1 MRFGITIL
9 PEYRWSEAAPRW
21 RRAEELG
28 FDHAWTYDHLTWS
41 GLQDSPWYGTTPTL
55 TAAALVTSAVK
66 LGTFVTSPNFRHPL
80 TLTRDILA
88 LDDVSNGRFL
98 CGVGSGGGIDTT
110 IQGGE
115 ELSPRQKVDRFEE
128 FVVLLDKLLTTD
140 GVDFKGEYFETRN
153 GRTLP
158 GCVQQPRVPFVM
170 AANGPRSLRL
180 ATRYGAGWV
189 TTGVKSPDFDTW
201 FASVADL
208 SHRLDDVLA
217 AQDDGADQDGGAGQ
231 RGYSSSFDRYL
242 ALDSARFSLSSV
254 DAFEDVVG
262 RAAELGF
269 TDVITH
275 WPRAEG
281 VYAGSEDV
289 LEAVAAEVIP
299 RWRWRGPRPG

>member
-55 TAAALVTSAVK
+55 TAAALVTATMK
-66 LGTFVTSPNFRHPL
+66 LGSFVISPNFRHPL
-80 TLTRDILA
+80 ALTRDILA
-88 LDDVSNGRFL
+88 VDDVSDGRFL
-98 CGVGSGGGIDTT
+98 CGLGSGGGIDTT
-110 IQGGE
+110 IQGGDD
-115 ELSPRQKVDRFEE
+115 LTPRQKVDRFAE

-140 GVDFKGEYFETRN
+140 RVDFKGEYFETRN

-158 GCVQQPRVPFVM
+158 GCVQQPRVPFIM

-180 ATRYGAGWV
+180 ATQYGAGWV
-189 TTGVKSPDFDTW
+189 TTGVKSPDFDSW
-201 FASVADL
+201 FASVVGL
-208 SHRLDDVLA
+208 SHRLDDVLE
-217 AQDDGADQDGGAGQ
+217 G
-231 RGYSSSFDRYL
+231 RKLDRYL

-289 LEAVAAEVIP
+289 LETVAAGVIP
-299 RWRWRGPRPG
+299 RWR